1 MVELIEQWLAR
12 VFRAELAKA
21 TADLAALQAEFSA
34 LRVELKEH
42 TTDAVQNVAIDIKA
56 HAKEAADQLHAKIA
70 EDAKTILK
78 FQQATRLGCSFCGQL
93 TRTYLLVGG
102 KIKCVDCQKKGVE

>member
-1 MVELIEQWLAR
+1 MIKRIEQWLAR

-34 LRVELKEH
+34 LRAELKEH
-42 TTDAVQNVAIDIKA
+42 TTDAVQNAAVDIKA
-56 HAKEAADQLHAKIA
+56 HAKEAADQLHARIA
-70 EDAKTILK
+70 EDAKAIVK
-78 FQQATRLGCSFCGQL
+78 FQQTVRLGCSFCGQL
-93 TRTYLLVGG
+93 TRTYLLTGG